1 MIAVTNAFQYGSP
14 TVATAV
20 AKTLVVLLEQVPFH
34 RLQTGI
40 LNSIS
45 DKLLRLKLEANPV
58 IQIAVLQVCSSL
70 ISIDHTQSSVS
81 QEIRAVFQD
90 FFKMFLVRSF
100 PNLVSSTSHGTP
112 TATNLID
119 SNIRYVSIQCLA
131 KLAQLDIG
139 LFMQNVD
146 SSLLKVFEEVLRSE
160 KDTSLCLHLLRL
172 IKGIGTCGPKSKN
185 DVNVKPW
192 ILDKLV
198 HFWSS
203 FFIRSTIFDYI
214 ERRTEAI
221 LQAALCDCLSEV
233 GEVVFS
239 LLPTDRRMLCV
250 TYLLRKS
257 YMEEDTDSRVVVTS
271 QGKTHGILFSV
282 NWVGMYWTFNVVLS
296 PISLFISVRGIGML
310 VSWPSCY
317 SDSAILVDSAEIL
330 LDVLGRDKDSPIH
343 KNVALSGSWA
353 LANLVDALA
362 RQSKSSS
369 MGSVSKTDY
378 GNIEEVSNLHG
389 DLEFPPHLTL
399 QLAKV
404 AIR

>member
-172 IKGIGTCGPKSKN
+172 IKGIGTCGPKYKN

-233 GEVVFS
+233 GEVVFN

-271 QGKTHGILFSV
+271 QGKTF
-282 NWVGMYWTFNVVLS
+282 F
-296 PISLFISVRGIGML
+296 
-310 VSWPSCY
+310 
-317 SDSAILVDSAEIL
+317 
-330 LDVLGRDKDSPIH
+330 
-343 KNVALSGSWA
+343 
-353 LANLVDALA
+353 
-362 RQSKSSS
+362 Q
-369 MGSVSKTDY
+369 
-378 GNIEEVSNLHG
+378 
-389 DLEFPPHLTL
+389 
-399 QLAKV
+399 
-404 AIR
+404 

>member
-100 PNLVSSTSHGTP
+100 PHLVSSTSHGTP

-257 YMEEDTDSRVVVTS
+257 YMEEDSDSRVVVTS
-271 QGKTHGILFSV
+271 QGKTHGIPF
-282 NWVGMYWTFNVVLS
+282 
-296 PISLFISVRGIGML
+296 
-310 VSWPSCY
+310 
-317 SDSAILVDSAEIL
+317 
-330 LDVLGRDKDSPIH
+330 
-343 KNVALSGSWA
+343 
-353 LANLVDALA
+353 
-362 RQSKSSS
+362 Q
-369 MGSVSKTDY
+369 
-378 GNIEEVSNLHG
+378 
-389 DLEFPPHLTL
+389 
-399 QLAKV
+399 
-404 AIR
+404 